1 MILMLPSQSHNST
14 EMTTM
19 CNHLQKIMKMILCNT
34 EIILLRVK
42 TGLAA
47 QIVISRRSTFQDM
60 MGIFLRSIVK
70 IYMER
75 VLPKP
80 RENQLMQSTRKVST
94 TASRTLLLLKMQP
107 NLARITSELLKMSLT
122 QQRSKILMTLII
134 SMTLSSKELK

>member
-1 MILMLPSQSHNST
+1 
-14 EMTTM
+14 
-19 CNHLQKIMKMILCNT
+19 MKMILCNT